1 MTTVAPRTTLGSPA
15 RDYSGQLAN
24 IYLFQGMSADSLRAL
39 SARLRPLNYRQGTI
53 VFGKDDPGQTCFL
66 ILDGLIKIYVTSE
79 DGQEVVLSIL
89 KSGEVFGELSLLDG
103 VPRSASAIA
112 METSRVLALN
122 RSDFLDFVRETP
134 EAAMAV
140 LAVLSGR
147 LRHADATITDA
158 AFLDLPT
165 RVAKKLLELG
175 EGFGTKVGPVIEIS
189 IKLRQQDFAAMV
201 SATRESVNRSLSA
214 LEEEGII
221 KVDRQKITLLK
232 PHVLRERVEY

>member
-1 MTTVAPRTTLGSPA
+1 MTTLQARVGVSGPA
-15 RDYSGQLAN
+15 RDHSAQLSG
-24 IYLFQGMSADSLRAL
+24 IYLFHALSPDALRIL
-39 SARLRPLNYRQGTI
+39 SARVRTVNYRPGTI
-53 VFGKDDPGQTCFL
+53 VFSKDDPGQTCFI
-66 ILDGLIKIYVTSE
+66 ILEGLVKIYVTSE

-89 KSGEVFGELSLLDG
+89 KAGEVFGELSLLDG

-112 METSRVLALN
+112 METTRALALN
-122 RSDFLDFVRETP
+122 RGDFLEFVKETP

-140 LAVLSGR
+140 LSVLSGR
-147 LRHADATITDA
+147 LRQADATITDA

-175 EGFGTKVGPVIEIS
+175 EGFGRKVGPVVEIN

>member
-1 MTTVAPRTTLGSPA
+1 MTTLAPRTALGTPV
-15 RDYSGQLAN
+15 RDYSTQLGG
-24 IYLFQGMSADSLRAL
+24 IYLFQGMSPESLRAL
-39 SARLRPLNYRQGTI
+39 GARLRPLNYRQGTI
-53 VFGKDDPGQTCFL
+53 VFGKDDPGQTCFI
-66 ILDGLIKIYVTSE
+66 ILDGLVKIYVTSE

-89 KSGEVFGELSLLDG
+89 KTGEVFGELSLLDG

-112 METSRVLALN
+112 MENSRVLALN
-122 RSDFLDFVRETP
+122 RNDFLDFVRETP

-140 LAVLSGR
+140 LSVLSGR
-147 LRHADATITDA
+147 LRQADATITDA

-175 EGFGTKVGPVIEIS
+175 EGFGRKVGPVVEIN

-201 SATRESVNRSLSA
+201 SATRESVNRSLSS